1 MRLALCFALGVGL
14 SLAQSPSAVVF
25 ENVRIFRGSGDTLSG
40 PSHILVSGNKI
51 TRIATSPIP
60 DPAGTAV
67 TRIAGGGR
75 VLMPGLIN
83 AHSHLMFASVS
94 QLTLMTADVGLV
106 HIAGAKAAEA
116 TLMQGFTSV
125 RDVGGPVFGL
135 KQAIDAGLTIGPR
148 IWPSGASISQT
159 GGHGDFRIPTEVP
172 SPPGAFSYAERMGAT
187 ALADGPDSIRMR
199 SREQLMR
206 GASQLKVMAGGGAA
220 SMFDP
225 LDVTQYTGPE
235 LRAAVE
241 AAENW
246 GTYVAVH
253 AYTPRAVRQSIEA
266 GVKCVDHGHL
276 LDEDTVKLMAE
287 KKVWWSLQPFV
298 DDRKSGFEEGSPNRI
313 KQLQVMKGTE
323 RAYAL
328 AKKYR
333 VKTAWGTDTLFNAE
347 SARNEGEKLVWTSR
361 FVSPAEVLTMATSAN
376 GELLALSGL
385 RSPYEGKLGVVE
397 EGALADLLLVNGDP
411 IADLKLLADPAK
423 NLLVI
428 MKDGRIYKNLV
439 K

>member
-106 HIAGAKAAEA
+106 HIAGAKAAEV

-287 KKVWWSLQPFV
+287 KEVWWSLQPFV

>member
-1 MRLALCFALGVGL
+1 
-14 SLAQSPSAVVF
+14 
-25 ENVRIFRGSGDTLSG
+25 
-40 PSHILVSGNKI
+40 
-51 TRIATSPIP
+51 
-60 DPAGTAV
+60 
-67 TRIAGGGR
+67 
-75 VLMPGLIN
+75 
-83 AHSHLMFASVS
+83 
-94 QLTLMTADVGLV
+94 
-106 HIAGAKAAEA
+106 
-116 TLMQGFTSV
+116 
-125 RDVGGPVFGL
+125 
-135 KQAIDAGLTIGPR
+135 
-148 IWPSGASISQT
+148 
-159 GGHGDFRIPTEVP
+159 
-172 SPPGAFSYAERMGAT
+172 
-187 ALADGPDSIRMR
+187 
-199 SREQLMR
+199 
-206 GASQLKVMAGGGAA
+206 
-220 SMFDP
+220 
-225 LDVTQYTGPE
+225 
-235 LRAAVE
+235 
-241 AAENW
+241 
-246 GTYVAVH
+246 
-253 AYTPRAVRQSIEA
+253 
-266 GVKCVDHGHL
+266 
-276 LDEDTVKLMAE
+276 
-287 KKVWWSLQPFV
+287 LQPFV

-411 IADLKLLADPAK
+411 IADLKLLSDPAK

>member
-40 PSHILVSGNKI
+40 PSHVLVSGNKI
-51 TRIATSPIP
+51 TRISPSPIP
-60 DPAGTAV
+60 DPAGTTV

-75 VLMPGLIN
+75 TLMPGLIN

-106 HIAGAKAAEA
+106 YIAGAKAAEV

-135 KQAIDAGLTIGPR
+135 KQAIDAGIAIGPR

-187 ALADGPDSIRMR
+187 ALADSPDSIRMR

-206 GASQLKVMAGGGAA
+206 GASQLKLMAGGGAA
-220 SMFDP
+220 SLFDP
-225 LDVTQYTGPE
+225 LDVTQYTAPE

-246 GTYVAVH
+246 GTYVTVH

-266 GVKCVDHGHL
+266 GVQCIDHGHL

-411 IADLKLLADPAK
+411 IADLKLLSDPAK

>member
-1 MRLALCFALGVGL
+1 MRLPISFVWALGLL
-14 SLAQSPSAVVF
+14 SAQTPNAVVF
-25 ENVRIFRGSGDTLSG
+25 ENVRIFRGSGDSLTA
-40 PSHILVSGNKI
+40 PSHVLVTGNKI
-51 TRIATSPIP
+51 ARISASPIP
-60 DPAGTAV
+60 DPPGAAV
-67 TRIAGGGR
+67 TRVAGAGKT
-75 VLMPGLIN
+75 LMPGLIN

-94 QLTLMTADVGLV
+94 QLTMMTADVGLV
-106 HIAGAKAAEA
+106 HIAAAKTAEA
-116 TLMQGFTSV
+116 TLMQGFTSA
-125 RDVGGPVFGL
+125 RDVGGPIFGL
-135 KQAIDAGLTIGPR
+135 KQAIDAGIAPGPR

-172 SPPGAFSYAERMGAT
+172 APPGSFSYAERMGAT
-187 ALADGPDSIRMR
+187 ALADSPDAIRMR

-220 SMFDP
+220 SIFDP
-225 LDVTQYTGPE
+225 LDVTQYTAPE

-246 GTYVAVH
+246 GTYVTVH

-266 GVKCVDHGHL
+266 GVKCIDHGHL
-276 LDEDTVKLMAE
+276 LDEDTVKLMAA
-287 KKVWWSLQPFV
+287 KGVWWSLQPFV
-298 DDRKSGFEEGSPNRI
+298 DERKSGFEEGSPNRI

-347 SARNEGEKLVWTSR
+347 AARQEGEKLIWTSR
-361 FVSPAEVLTMATSAN
+361 FVTPAEVLTMATSAN

-411 IADLKLLADPAK
+411 IADLKLFTDPAK

-428 MKDGRIYKNLV
+428 MKDGRVYKNLV